1 MKKIL
6 SLFALLMTIVIGAK
20 AGDTGTDVIDQT
32 GASAGTA
39 IIKTGAS
46 LLGAYDAGQGGGNI
60 TGYSPNNKGV
70 KLRTQQTKVTVS
82 GTEYGYAIIEANAGY
97 KLTSFKLEGTSNGSN
112 TIALKGVYTDIDT
125 ENLAKSLE
133 DATNLISE
141 DVTYPNKNTNYV
153 SSPNIAINAEAN
165 IIILFPNSGDNQMR
179 AIFTIG
185 WEQTAVI
192 VQEITGVTLNG
203 TAISSDDLAT
213 LKSTKALTINGS
225 SLNGIGMLGVTLS
238 SGATTVTRTI
248 SDGKAVYTFS
258 INGGADAYTVTV
270 TNVAKTYTAEGA
282 VVYYSENGTK
292 AEGADTK
299 TVTANGITAEMVAD
313 KTFQYGSGN
322 VTFGSDVYVPLK
334 LSTGSAVNVTFPSGK
349 VATKVVV
356 YGWSANGNGAINSIK
371 ETSESTG
378 DKSKDTSADIFYATN
393 TSSDV
398 YPSVYEY
405 TLDNWES
412 FYFNP
417 GGSASQPFVVFD
429 FVLEDA
435 TPAGP
440 IDATFSLSKTALK
453 VGETAKVLVNGSDI
467 YGANFNVPTSLWESE
482 AGGPY
487 ISLSADGTVTAVK
500 ATPANYCFYFFA
512 NSKDTEKY
520 VSKQTTT
527 MYIDITEATPV
538 ADVYEVTSNNQEF
551 ILSQANVTDEANAFV
566 TTSTGD
572 WQTSD
577 QTYGDYPK
585 ARYYNMSKT
594 ARYMTF
600 KVKGATNF
608 KLNVQNGTAGRTYT
622 VKVGDGEAQTI
633 THGGDALEYSD
644 VFETGST
651 GEVTITVTGGGSSV
665 YPVSIIFNTTDGSK
679 TFTIGPNGYSTYCG
693 DEKFTVEGATVN
705 TASVNATTGVVTLK
719 AVSIAKKAIEAGVG
733 IVLTGEEGAMIT
745 IKPTRNAAA
754 SISGNDLVGV
764 NAETTSI
771 DANAY
776 VLSSNDTKT
785 SFIKAGAYGNVT
797 DLMNKA
803 YIVYTGMQ
811 EGSLDIQFEG
821 EATAI
826 NNVNA
831 NDNADSAAP
840 VKVIKNGKLFIG
852 NYNVAG
858 QLVK

>member
-20 AGDTGTDVIDQT
+20 AADVEVTYALAKDNAFTSGQSVNVQNSSNETVATITYGESGGNDFKAAKEDSQVSGFSAFTEGNGTNGNQTGGTFYTIVPVYDGTIDVAVVLNKDKAFHINEDGTDMEGYAGIKVTDKYYGTYTFTVKAGSSYKVWCDGSKLGFYGFNYTYSDGDTPV
-32 GASAGTA
+32 
-39 IIKTGAS
+39 
-46 LLGAYDAGQGGGNI
+46 
-60 TGYSPNNKGV
+60 
-70 KLRTQQTKVTVS
+70 
-82 GTEYGYAIIEANAGY
+82 
-97 KLTSFKLEGTSNGSN
+97 
-112 TIALKGVYTDIDT
+112 
-125 ENLAKSLE
+125 
-133 DATNLISE
+133 
-141 DVTYPNKNTNYV
+141 
-153 SSPNIAINAEAN
+153 
-165 IIILFPNSGDNQMR
+165 
-179 AIFTIG
+179 
-185 WEQTAVI
+185 
-192 VQEITGVTLNG
+192 
-203 TAISSDDLAT
+203 
-213 LKSTKALTINGS
+213 
-225 SLNGIGMLGVTLS
+225 
-238 SGATTVTRTI
+238 
-248 SDGKAVYTFS
+248 
-258 INGGADAYTVTV
+258 
-270 TNVAKTYTAEGA
+270 
-282 VVYYSENGTK
+282 
-292 AEGADTK
+292 
-299 TVTANGITAEMVAD
+299 
-313 KTFQYGSGN
+313 
-322 VTFGSDVYVPLK
+322 
-334 LSTGSAVNVTFPSGK
+334 
-349 VATKVVV
+349 
-356 YGWSANGNGAINSIK
+356 
-371 ETSESTG
+371 
-378 DKSKDTSADIFYATN
+378 
-393 TSSDV
+393 
-398 YPSVYEY
+398 
-405 TLDNWES
+405 
-412 FYFNP
+412 
-417 GGSASQPFVVFD
+417 
-429 FVLEDA
+429 
-435 TPAGP
+435 GP

-500 ATPANYCFYFFA
+500 ATPASYCFYFFA